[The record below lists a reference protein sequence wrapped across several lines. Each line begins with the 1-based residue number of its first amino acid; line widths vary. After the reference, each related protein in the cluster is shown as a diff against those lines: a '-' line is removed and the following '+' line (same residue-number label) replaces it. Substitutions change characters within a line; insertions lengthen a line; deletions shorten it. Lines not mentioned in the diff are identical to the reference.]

1 MYPAWYV
8 NGNSRV
14 FIIWYAI
21 DILYQKETKRSLTM
35 FCYQCEETVKG
46 TGCTV
51 KGVCGKEDA
60 IAAKEDV
67 LIFLCKGISIR
78 NLAAMENGDGNS
90 DAGLFIAEALF
101 STLTNVNFDKARFTN
116 LINNAVAIRD
126 ALPASGSHEPD
137 ACTWAPKG
145 DNDILEKAKSSGT
158 LSTADEDVRSL
169 RSTLIFGLKGIAAY
183 YTHAAVLG
191 KTDASIT
198 TFIQK
203 ALASTLYDLSVPD
216 MVALVLECGSTGVRV
231 LALLDEANT
240 STFGKPEV
248 TSVRTSVGNRA
259 GILITGHDLKDLDM
273 LLAQSK
279 DAGVEVYTHG
289 EMLPA
294 HAYPTFKKYPH
305 LYGNY
310 GGSWVHQ
317 REEFEQF
324 NGPVLFTTNC
334 LVPPKDSYKGRVY
347 TTGLVGYPGTTHIV
361 ASKDGKNDFSQLI
374 AYAKTCPPPN
384 ALPGRGCD
392 LVTGC
397 GHDAVLALADKVVTA
412 VKNGDI
418 RRFIVMAG
426 CDGRQKE
433 REYYTEFA
441 QSLPKD
447 TVILTAG
454 CAKYRYNNLGLG
466 SIGGIPRVI
475 DAGQCNDCYSLVVI
489 AQALAQAF
497 GVGINDL
504 PVSYNIAWY
513 EQKAVL
519 VLLALLS
526 LGVKNITL
534 GPKLPAFLSP
544 AVLDVLVQQFDLK
557 PNTTV
562 QADLARMVPV

>member
-1 MYPAWYV
+1 
-8 NGNSRV
+8 
-14 FIIWYAI
+14 
-21 DILYQKETKRSLTM
+21 M

-60 IAAKEDV
+60 IAAYQDV
-67 LIFLCKGISIR
+67 LIYLCKGISVR
-78 NLAAMENGDGNS
+78 NLAAMERRNGNS

-101 STLTNVNFDKARFTN
+101 STLTNVNFDKAQFTN

-126 ALPASGSHEPD
+126 ALPASGSPEPD

-145 DNDILEKAKSSGT
+145 DSDILEKAKSAGT
-158 LSTADEDVRSL
+158 LATAHEDVRSL
-169 RSTLIFGLKGIAAY
+169 RSTLVFGLKGIAAY

-203 ALASTLYDLSVPD
+203 ALASTLKDLAVPD

-240 STFGKPEV
+240 SAFGKPEV

-273 LLAQSK
+273 LLAQST
-279 DAGVEVYTHG
+279 DAGVDVYTHG

-294 HAYPTFKKYPH
+294 HAYPAFKKYPH

-334 LVPPKDSYKGRVY
+334 LVPPKDNYKGRVY
-347 TTGLVGYPGTTHIV
+347 TTGVVGYPGTTHIV
-361 ASKDGKNDFSQLI
+361 ASKDGKKDFSQLI
-374 AYAKTCPPPN
+374 AYAKTCQPPN
-384 ALPGRGCD
+384 SLPGSGSD

-489 AQALAQAF
+489 AQALAQEF

-534 GPKLPAFLSP
+534 GPKLPAFVSP